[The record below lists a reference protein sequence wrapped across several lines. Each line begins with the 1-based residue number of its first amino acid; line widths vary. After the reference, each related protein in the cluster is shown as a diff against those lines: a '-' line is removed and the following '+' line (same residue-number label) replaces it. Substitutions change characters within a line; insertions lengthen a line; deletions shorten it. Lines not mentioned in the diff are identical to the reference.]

1 LCRFFEANP
10 SYQRNFKAFKDVP
23 LKDLPRNA
31 KFQAH
36 STNVM
41 YALTSVVDNLD
52 DTGCLVEML
61 MKLGQNHHRHG
72 ISRQEFYVSSNRNS

>member
-10 SYQRNFKAFKDVP
+10 SYQKNFKSFKDVP
-23 LKDLPRNA
+23 LEDLPRNS

-36 STNVM
+36 AINVM

-61 MKLGQNHHRHG
+61 MKLGQNHYRHG
-72 ISRQEFYVSSNRNS
+72 ISRQEFYVSSN